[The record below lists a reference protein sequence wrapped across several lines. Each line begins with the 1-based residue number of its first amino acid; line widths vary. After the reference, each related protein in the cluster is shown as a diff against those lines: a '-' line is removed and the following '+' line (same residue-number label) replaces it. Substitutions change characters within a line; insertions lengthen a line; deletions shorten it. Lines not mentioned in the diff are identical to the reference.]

1 MNSEKMI
8 ICTNYELQIT
18 YLAFTVNFVIEKSIL
33 VLCNL

>member
-18 YLAFTVNFVIEKSIL
+18 YLAFISQF
-33 VLCNL
+33 CNRKKHLGTL